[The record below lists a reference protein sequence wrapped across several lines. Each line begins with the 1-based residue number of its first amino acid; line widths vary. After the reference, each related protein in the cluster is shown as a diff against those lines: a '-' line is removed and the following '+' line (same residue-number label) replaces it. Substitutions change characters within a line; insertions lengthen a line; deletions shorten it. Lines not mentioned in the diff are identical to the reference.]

1 MNKDEILDI
10 VNRKIKEISEEF
22 DFELNTQEN
31 LIYVY
36 SEKGTFDSMMLVAL
50 LAEIEEELLV
60 NNHIDIS
67 LTSDKAMAKNTP
79 FESNLS
85 ILSLI
90 LDLS

>member
-1 MNKDEILDI
+1 MNKGALLDI
-10 VNRKIKEISEEF
+10 INRKIKEISEEF
-22 DFELNTQEN
+22 DFGLNSQES

-36 SEKGTFDSMMLVAL
+36 SEEGTFDSMMLVAL

-60 NNHIDIS
+60 NNDIDIS

-90 LDLS
+90 LDLI

>member
-1 MNKDEILDI
+1 MNKDELLDLI
-10 VNRKIKEISEEF
+10 NRKIKEISEEF

-50 LAEIEEELLV
+50 LAEIEELLV
-60 NNHIDIS
+60 NNDIDIS

>member
-1 MNKDEILDI
+1 
-10 VNRKIKEISEEF
+10 
-22 DFELNTQEN
+22 
-31 LIYVY
+31 
-36 SEKGTFDSMMLVAL
+36 MMLVAL

-60 NNHIDIS
+60 NNDIDIS

-85 ILSLI
+85 ILNLI